1 MATSKEVA
9 AKAEAGLPS
18 ADVMDLLAGHEGE
31 GLDYD
36 TSELQIPFIRI
47 IQAMSPQIKKSDPA
61 FISGASQGDVFN
73 TVTGEYWEGEGGITV
88 VPCYQETKYLKFKP
102 REAGGGFMGELRK
115 DDPDVSR
122 TTRSGAKEI
131 LPDGNELVKSDQHY
145 VIVVDEDGVPGFG
158 IVDMKSSGLKVSRRW
173 KTQLKM
179 LTVKHPKTGQLVSPP
194 LFGTQWKL
202 SVVEESH
209 TAKQKLHHSN
219 CTGGRRNFFY
229 PLFYGTKVCQTYNGS
244 WPRSKVR
251 TWHMDRP
258 RSGLQEETERL
269 KQRVSWSE
277 SR

>member
-1 MATSKEVA
+1 MATSKAVA
-9 AKAEAGLPS
+9 AKAEAQLPS

-61 FISGASQGDVFN
+61 FIAGASQGDVFN
-73 TVTGEYWEGEGGITV
+73 TVTGESWEGEGGITV

-102 REAGGGFMGELRK
+102 REQGGGFMGELRK
-115 DDPDVSR
+115 DDPDISR
-122 TTRSGAKEI
+122 AQRSGSKEI

-145 VIVVDEDGVPGFG
+145 CIIVDEDGVPGFG
-158 IVDMKSSGLKVSRRW
+158 IVDMKSSALKVSRRW

-202 SVVEESH
+202 SVVEESND
-209 TAKQKLHHSN
+209 Q
-219 CTGGRRNFFY
+219 
-229 PLFYGTKVCQTYNGS
+229 GS
-244 WPRSKVR
+244 WFNWTVANAGFVQDKELLEAAMNFRKSIMAGEAKAVAEDVVDEPRV
-251 TWHMDRP
+251 
-258 RSGLQEETERL
+258 GAEEAPF
-269 KQRVSWSE
+269 
-277 SR
+277 